1 MASKGT
7 RYNEEQIIRIL
18 KEVEGGTSV
27 AAVCRKYGVS
37 EQTVYR
43 WRSKYGGLETSELQ
57 RLRELE
63 TENARLKKI
72 VAQQVLD
79 IDALKDLVSKNGKPS
94 RTAECRRTPDDRPGA
109 VTTSCLPVGGSPAL

>member
-7 RYNEEQIIRIL
+7 RYTEEQVIRIL
-18 KEVEGGTSV
+18 KEIEMGTSV
-27 AAVCRKYGVS
+27 ADVCRKQGVS

-43 WRSKYGGLETSELQ
+43 WRSKYGGMDVSQLQ

-72 VAQQVLD
+72 VAQQALD
-79 IDALKDLVSKNGKPS
+79 MDVLKDLVSKKW
-94 RTAECRRTPDDRPGA
+94 
-109 VTTSCLPVGGSPAL
+109 